1 MFLVGFRTHSTPM
14 PACLFKQKTSPKAVL
29 QMRFFAHL
37 NLTKRVPKKD
47 TQTRGIGPAK
57 PTDQEW
63 SLQNPRH
70 CRSKYTVN
78 NCKLLSP
85 SSNTWPQPGYLAQ
98 IGFHAT
104 ARDARR
110 HLFQCPYRALLREAL
125 CKAAVVSL
133 ATCATE
139 ISWSPHKSTKTSPPT
154 METLPGSKA

>member
-14 PACLFKQKTSPKAVL
+14 PACLFKKNIPKSSPPNAL
-29 QMRFFAHL
+29 LCASH
-37 NLTKRVPKKD
+37 LTKHVQKKHM
-47 TQTRGIGPAK
+47 QTRGIGPAK

-98 IGFHAT
+98 IGFHVT

-110 HLFQCPYRALLREAL
+110 HLFQCPYRALLREAM